1 MFYKIHFKEIRMKEY
16 VTPSIE
22 LWHLGQQDV
31 ITESNPNDNNYEDN
45 QEWGD

>member
-1 MFYKIHFKEIRMKEY
+1 MKEY
-16 VTPSIE
+16 VTPSVE

-31 ITESNPNDNNYEDN
+31 VTASNPNDNNFED